1 MEELETLSP
10 PVRVRCQEDGLVPVY
25 LDEESHEAWLGR
37 LSEAFGTEG
46 TELAGY
52 ILGNLARA
60 DGGVPV
66 EHTLNSQ
73 IAAVREAK
81 PRDTLER
88 MLLAQM
94 FLAAHRGMVA
104 LSRSASARL
113 PEDEAARAR
122 EARRFMYLY
131 ARQLEALR
139 RYRNSGQQNITVV
152 HADKAIVGNVVTAGG
167 TE

>member
-1 MEELETLSP
+1 MEEQKNISL
-10 PVRVRCQEDGLVPVY
+10 PVRVHCQEDELVPEY
-25 LDEESHEAWLGR
+25 LDGEDHREWLTR
-37 LSEAFGTEG
+37 LSKAFGTEG
-46 TELAGY
+46 TELAAY

-60 DGGVPV
+60 DGKMPV
-66 EHTLNSQ
+66 EHTLNSL
-73 IAAVREAK
+73 IAAVQEAK

-88 MLLAQM
+88 ILLVQM
-94 FLAAHRGMVA
+94 FLAAHRGMTA
-104 LSRSASARL
+104 LSRSSSAML
-113 PEDEAARAR
+113 PEDAAARAG

-139 RYRNSGQQNITVV
+139 RYRNSGQQTITVV